1 MRSCFRT
8 RASTQIEIL
17 ALRDQLDVL
26 QPRVIIN
33 KTVVVDWTVSFIV
46 LLPESSFW
54 ERHVQITAAAQT
66 LF

>member
-1 MRSCFRT
+1 M
-8 RASTQIEIL
+8 QIEIL

-26 QPRVIIN
+26 QPRVIRIN

-54 ERHVQITAAAQT
+54 
-66 LF
+66 

>member
-1 MRSCFRT
+1 M
-8 RASTQIEIL
+8 QIEIL

-26 QPRVIIN
+26 QRRVIRIN

-46 LLPESSFW
+46 LLPDSSFW
-54 ERHVQITAAAQT
+54 YRHVLITAAAQT